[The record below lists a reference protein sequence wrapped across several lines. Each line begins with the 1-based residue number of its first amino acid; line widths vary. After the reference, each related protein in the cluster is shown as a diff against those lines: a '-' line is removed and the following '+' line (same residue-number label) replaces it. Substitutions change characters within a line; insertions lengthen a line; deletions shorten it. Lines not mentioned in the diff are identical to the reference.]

1 MAYELYVD
9 PSVMR
14 EAGPSVEQVAEIAG
28 FLGIT
33 PDALKNTAEQNQQ
46 VTQITRDAPRE
57 ACLALRA
64 PENRVGWAWC
74 DERRL
79 RIYPMGSLASQTL
92 GFVDYDQIGRYGIE
106 QVYDEWLKT
115 SGTWGP
121 ERAPGT
127 ILPLD
132 PVYERY
138 LPSPN
143 GRDMILHTHGALQFL
158 AEKRLAA
165 ALRETGAESG
175 NIVIM
180 RPEDGGIL
188 AMAAMPTFDLSYWS
202 DAKPGL
208 WTNPVIASPW
218 EPGSIFKLMTWAA
231 ALDTNLMTPE
241 SVFFDSG
248 RLEMGGNKT
257 ITNAEKKKFG
267 NVTAEKALQESLNVV
282 SAQICLMLGADV
294 FYRYIDHFGFG
305 RMTEVDQNAESA
317 GLLKRPGNKYWSQYD
332 QAANSFGQGI
342 SVTPIQVASAVAAIA
357 NDGVRLQP
365 SVVDSLVYDGRRHPV
380 PARTVGQVIR
390 PETAKTLTRLMV
402 STYDNYDNSSKLLPG
417 YRVAGKTGTAQI
429 PTATG
434 YSETETAASFVGF
447 FPAAD
452 PQVVVLV
459 KLMKPK
465 TSRWAEKVAL
475 PLFGVVARDVV
486 QVLKLPPDDRMP

>member
-1 MAYELYVD
+1 
-9 PSVMR
+9 
-14 EAGPSVEQVAEIAG
+14 
-28 FLGIT
+28 
-33 PDALKNTAEQNQQ
+33 
-46 VTQITRDAPRE
+46 
-57 ACLALRA
+57 
-64 PENRVGWAWC
+64 
-74 DERRL
+74 
-79 RIYPMGSLASQTL
+79 
-92 GFVDYDQIGRYGIE
+92 
-106 QVYDEWLKT
+106 
-115 SGTWGP
+115 
-121 ERAPGT
+121 
-127 ILPLD
+127 
-132 PVYERY
+132 
-138 LPSPN
+138 
-143 GRDMILHTHGALQFL
+143 
-158 AEKRLAA
+158 
-165 ALRETGAESG
+165 
-175 NIVIM
+175 
-180 RPEDGGIL
+180 
-188 AMAAMPTFDLSYWS
+188 
-202 DAKPGL
+202 
-208 WTNPVIASPW
+208 
-218 EPGSIFKLMTWAA
+218 
-231 ALDTNLMTPE
+231 
-241 SVFFDSG
+241 
-248 RLEMGGNKT
+248 
-257 ITNAEKKKFG
+257 
-267 NVTAEKALQESLNVV
+267 
-282 SAQICLMLGADV
+282 MLGADV